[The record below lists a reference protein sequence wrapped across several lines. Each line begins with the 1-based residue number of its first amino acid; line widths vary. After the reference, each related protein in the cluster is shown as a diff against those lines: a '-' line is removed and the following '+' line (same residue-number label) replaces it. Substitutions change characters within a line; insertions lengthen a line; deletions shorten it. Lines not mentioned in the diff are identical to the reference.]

1 MSESLFTDVDGYF
14 NKACNLM
21 KHFNEAS
28 FMKE

>member
-21 KHFNEAS
+21 KHLLS